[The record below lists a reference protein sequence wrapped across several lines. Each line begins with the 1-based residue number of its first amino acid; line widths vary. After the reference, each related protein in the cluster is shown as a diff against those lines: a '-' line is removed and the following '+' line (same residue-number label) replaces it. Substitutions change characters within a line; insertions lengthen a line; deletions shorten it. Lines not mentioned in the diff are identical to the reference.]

1 MSTYRGVN
9 ACLAWC
15 LNSRHFQPG
24 EGAFSVIVKTDGSFT
39 ALVMTTYANPPASL
53 QSGGVPHVHDAPAA
67 GRGLQGRRLRVCRVT
82 IN

>member
-1 MSTYRGVN
+1 MGVST
-9 ACLAWC
+9 
-15 LNSRHFQPG
+15 SRHFNQEKAPV
-24 EGAFSVIVKTDGSFT
+24 EAFFVIVKTDGSFT